1 MLKKKTDRNSPIK
14 SLTVKLS
21 NDLKF
26 LTRFLNGINE
36 SFSEE
41 YAKESDSK
49 YVIFMRDSNRTSGYI
64 PFKFD
69 LTKEYIKQFLS
80 ISSPPDINKFV
91 LENIKDKIKTDP
103 TLRPILDAVLKQD
116 VLRIFQHGLVRLGRP
131 LF

>member
-69 LTKEYIKQFLS
+69 LTKEYIKQF
-80 ISSPPDINKFV
+80 F
-91 LENIKDKIKTDP
+91 
-103 TLRPILDAVLKQD
+103 
-116 VLRIFQHGLVRLGRP
+116 
-131 LF
+131 

>member
-1 MLKKKTDRNSPIK
+1 MEKLADLTLYFVRDQYIEDVEFFDVEKKTDRNSPIK

-41 YAKESDSK
+41 YAKESDNK
-49 YVIFMRDSNRTSGYI
+49 NVIFMRDSNRTSGYI

-69 LTKEYIKQFLS
+69 LTKEYIKQF
-80 ISSPPDINKFV
+80 F
-91 LENIKDKIKTDP
+91 
-103 TLRPILDAVLKQD
+103 
-116 VLRIFQHGLVRLGRP
+116 
-131 LF
+131 